1 MTQTMT
7 QLYATHATAMDV
19 VAALKNAGFNDEHM
33 SLVGRQDPVAET
45 ETTGAAEGAAT
56 GSGIGGGLGV
66 GAGLMAGLGML
77 AIPGIGPV
85 VAAGWLASTA
95 AVGVA
100 GAVAGAATGGII
112 GALTG
117 NGATDDDAHVYAEG
131 IRRGGTLVTVRVA
144 DERSDEARRIL
155 ANFPALSSSVLREE
169 YNRTG
174 WRQFDVSG
182 APYVPGTVGTIPGPV
197 DSRTV
202 PR

>member
-7 QLYATHATAMDV
+7 QLYATYANAMDA
-19 VAALKNAGFNDEHM
+19 VAALKNAGFNDEHI
-33 SLVGRQDPVAET
+33 SLVGRQDPEVVPAT
-45 ETTGAAEGAAT
+45 SGAAEGATAGT
-56 GSGIGGGLGV
+56 GIGGGLGAGV
-66 GAGLMAGLGML
+66 GLLAGLGML

-112 GALTG
+112 GALTDDG
-117 NGATDDDAHVYAEG
+117 VSDDDAHVYAEG
-131 IRRGGTLVTVRVA
+131 IRRGGTLVTVRVPE
-144 DERSDEARRIL
+144 ERGDEARRIL
-155 ANFPALSSSVLREE
+155 SAFPTLSSSVLREE

-182 APYVPGTVGTIPGPV
+182 APYVPGVAGTVPGPV
-197 DSRTV
+197 DSRTGL
-202 PR
+202 R